1 MRKRFA
7 RSQQAFKRNQQ
18 QINQGGEPM
27 AIASEPRAGEMMK
40 LRRREAL
47 EYRLIFFLSFAFFL
61 VAVLV
66 ARLVPWSQKARPGF
80 KGNRSII
87 SEARA
92 AAHTCIPFAFMR

>member
-1 MRKRFA
+1 
-7 RSQQAFKRNQQ
+7 
-18 QINQGGEPM
+18 M

-40 LRRREAL
+40 LRRREVL

-66 ARLVPWSQKARPGF
+66 ARLVPWSSQRVRPGF
-80 KGNRSII
+80 KGHRSII